1 MTFDVIA
8 AMVLLMWAGAAVI
21 PITVVTRLAILDAI
35 EGKLTWVIAGQSAVA
50 RLIAALTL
58 VACAAGAATL
68 LRM

>member
-21 PITVVTRLAILDAI
+21 LITVVTRANILDSI

-50 RLIAALTL
+50 QLIAAMTI

-68 LRM
+68 LQM